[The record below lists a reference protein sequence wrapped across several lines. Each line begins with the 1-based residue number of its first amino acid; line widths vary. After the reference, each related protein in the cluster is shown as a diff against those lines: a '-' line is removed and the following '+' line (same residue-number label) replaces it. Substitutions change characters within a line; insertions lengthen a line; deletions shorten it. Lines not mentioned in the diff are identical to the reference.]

1 MRQRLAATIG
11 AIVTL
16 GLFVLTNAKRLADAI
31 SLIHLPHDV
40 EEVLT
45 SMSATP
51 ILISH
56 SVLAIGLSCLA
67 YLIISHWLTP
77 PVPNSA
83 APILANRAE
92 LPPPL
97 SAVSLHW
104 VLWRVARREW
114 GSRPKEIDRKTEQ
127 NLYEAAEEIRQKAFD
142 GLLPIW
148 ARHPHSSLF
157 EGVPSE
163 FWRNHDF
170 EASYNKNHLVDD
182 VWVKATHTIVP
193 GEMSNVRT
201 KVWTE
206 FLTNKDIVDVLWP
219 PFKSQ

>member
-11 AIVTL
+11 AIVTI

-51 ILISH
+51 ILISYGA
-56 SVLAIGLSCLA
+56 LAVGLSCLT
-67 YLIISHWLTP
+67 YLIISHWRAP
-77 PVPNSA
+77 PVSNST
-83 APILANRAE
+83 APILANRRK

-97 SAVSLHW
+97 SAVSLNW

-114 GSRPKEIDRKTEQ
+114 GSRPMEIDRETEKA
-127 NLYEAAEEIRQKAFD
+127 LYKAAEEIRQKAFD

-170 EASYNKNHLVDD
+170 EASYNKNHLVSD
-182 VWVKATHTIVP
+182 VC
-193 GEMSNVRT
+193 G
-201 KVWTE
+201 
-206 FLTNKDIVDVLWP
+206 
-219 PFKSQ
+219 